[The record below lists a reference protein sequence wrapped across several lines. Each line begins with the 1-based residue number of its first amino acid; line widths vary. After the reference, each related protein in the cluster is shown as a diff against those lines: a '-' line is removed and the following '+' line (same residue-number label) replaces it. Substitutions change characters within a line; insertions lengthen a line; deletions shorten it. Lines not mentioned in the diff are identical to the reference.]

1 MCLCSQSLSFLALT
15 LVFSCVYDFPFFSQ
29 TSVKKAISTSLF
41 SMSSLKF
48 IILGKKDL
56 ILKHNILGRL
66 TAWRALLSF
75 LMVFIHEG
83 SLAEVNGLGLKPT
96 WTGILFDSGVSDNS
110 KSHED
115 KEENDIFPSI

>member
-1 MCLCSQSLSFLALT
+1 
-15 LVFSCVYDFPFFSQ
+15 
-29 TSVKKAISTSLF
+29 
-41 SMSSLKF
+41 MSSLKF